1 MLQTELTDLI
11 SKDTRVGTFMLV
23 ISELILSPKS
33 IPSAD
38 HLPPLTLPPSAL
50 VVARWYEGVAV
61 VVLGLDLVAVLLFTR
76 GTTIVTISTS
86 FGLGWQEWLCK
97 T

>member
-1 MLQTELTDLI
+1 MLQTEPTDLI
-11 SKDTRVGTFMLV
+11 SRDTKVGTFKVV
-23 ISELILSPKS
+23 ISVLFLSPKS
-33 IPSAD
+33 IPSTD
-38 HLPPLTLPPSAL
+38 HLPPLSLPPSAL
-50 VVARWYEGVAV
+50 VIARSLEGVAV